1 MLPALH
7 DSIHLL
13 ICPSAI
19 CIQKGHVS
27 VPAVSSVVSIIE
39 KSDRNCPE
47 RAECTSVRISLMGL
61 LYRNYLEKSTM
72 ILNGIFNIVPLINC
86 ANYTL
91 QLTSLIV
98 LATVIHLSY
107 VCILSNNILF
117 PQPYKIHYQYQEAPY
132 YIIH

>member
-72 ILNGIFNIVPLINC
+72 ILNGITFYVR
-86 ANYTL
+86 
-91 QLTSLIV
+91 SL
-98 LATVIHLSY
+98 H
-107 VCILSNNILF
+107 
-117 PQPYKIHYQYQEAPY
+117 APCTTFSRPAFF
-132 YIIH
+132 IK